1 MIYIKTMSISIVI
14 PVFNEEAQI
23 ETTLKRL
30 INFKKKIKDLEII
43 FVDDFST
50 DNSNS
55 IIKKYIKKHNYIKLI
70 VNKKK
75 GLGSAI
81 YNGIIKS
88 KKKFLCIFMA
98 DMSDDLNDLIKYYSQ
113 ISKNNLDAVFG
124 SRFIN
129 SSNVKDYP
137 LFKYILNRLFNICI
151 KIALMSDYN
160 DFTNAFKIYKKS
172 TLLKILPIVSENFN
186 VFLELPLKI
195 IIRKYNYTIVPIN
208 WKNRKKGKSK
218 FKIKELGS
226 MYLFTLFYCLLEKI
240 LLNKKR

>member
-1 MIYIKTMSISIVI
+1 MSISIVI